1 MYKYDYLVSILEI
14 YHYSVNKMEK
24 LDSKIVALNNSK
36 YLVYLKRVNVKAGK
50 KGEGRQVLRAFV
62 RKVKDNGG
70 DITKKDI
77 LPNKEDKVFYNILSE
92 NLVFYNLEKY
102 VEGLTSSS
110 KVFELKPNSFEAF
123 KSH

>member
-1 MYKYDYLVSILEI
+1 
-14 YHYSVNKMEK
+14 MER
-24 LDSKIVALNNSK
+24 LDSKIVVLNNSK

-92 NLVFYNLEKY
+92 NLVFYNPEKY

>member
-50 KGEGRQVLRAFV
+50 KGNIEQVLRAFV
-62 RKVKDNGG
+62 RKIKDNRG
-70 DITKKDI
+70 D
-77 LPNKEDKVFYNILSE
+77 
-92 NLVFYNLEKY
+92 
-102 VEGLTSSS
+102 GL
-110 KVFELKPNSFEAF
+110 
-123 KSH
+123 